1 MPDIEGF
8 VKKYVSSRR
17 KTSLWSVLARK
28 PVSTTRNTVFI
39 EKYVLTI
46 WKNCLFWQKKTK
58 MVFTSRKILLCLNWF
73 PLISIIM
80 VSSNRKKAMNKSI
93 LFPLDSKLVSTTCY
107 EGFIEIYVFT
117 RRKRYFRWQER
128 LKRIGE
134 NGFHYPETKLLSL
147 Y

>member
-1 MPDIEGF
+1 
-8 VKKYVSSRR
+8 
-17 KTSLWSVLARK
+17 
-28 PVSTTRNTVFI
+28 
-39 EKYVLTI
+39 
-46 WKNCLFWQKKTK
+46 
-58 MVFTSRKILLCLNWF
+58 
-73 PLISIIM
+73 M

-128 LKRIGE
+128 LKKIGE